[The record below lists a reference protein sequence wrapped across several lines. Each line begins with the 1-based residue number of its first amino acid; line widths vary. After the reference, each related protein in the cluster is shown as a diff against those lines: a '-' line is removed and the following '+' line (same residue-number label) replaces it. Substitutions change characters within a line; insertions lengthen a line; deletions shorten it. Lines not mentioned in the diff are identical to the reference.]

1 MPRDVELVLLKQL
14 SSCLAIPMFVVGADG
29 DLLFYNEPAEP
40 LVGQRFEESGELTLD
55 EWGELLETTDESGR
69 LLDTVER
76 PIMGALQ
83 RQQPV
88 HAHMFLRG
96 MDGQRREV
104 EGTAFPLIG
113 EKGTLLGALGL
124 FWQPGGLSRVEGAT
138 HPSPRRQ
145 QDVEAI
151 LMRRLASYLATP
163 IFLQGAEGQ
172 LLYFNAAAAPIL
184 GMPFEEMLASSREEL
199 YASFSPTA
207 LDGSPLAPET
217 HPLTIA
223 REQNAPAHLRFAIRG
238 MDDVMRP
245 IEATAFPLIGQTG
258 RNLGAVGVFWE
269 IGDA

>member
-113 EKGTLLGALGL
+113 E
-124 FWQPGGLSRVEGAT
+124 
-138 HPSPRRQ
+138 
-145 QDVEAI
+145 
-151 LMRRLASYLATP
+151 
-163 IFLQGAEGQ
+163 
-172 LLYFNAAAAPIL
+172 
-184 GMPFEEMLASSREEL
+184 
-199 YASFSPTA
+199 
-207 LDGSPLAPET
+207 
-217 HPLTIA
+217 
-223 REQNAPAHLRFAIRG
+223 
-238 MDDVMRP
+238 
-245 IEATAFPLIGQTG
+245 
-258 RNLGAVGVFWE
+258 
-269 IGDA
+269 